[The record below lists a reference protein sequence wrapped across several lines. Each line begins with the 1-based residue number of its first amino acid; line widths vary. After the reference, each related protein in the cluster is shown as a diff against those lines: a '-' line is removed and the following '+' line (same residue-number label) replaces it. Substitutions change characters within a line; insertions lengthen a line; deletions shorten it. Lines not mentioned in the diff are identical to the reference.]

1 MAYSR
6 KDVDKTKQNAKKFV
20 RYQEGAEKYSMGLTK
35 FTALAKEAK
44 AVYKIDKV
52 TLVNCE
58 ILNGIWNRSVKFS
71 LHSLSD
77 INKQNS
83 PKCAYALRRG
93 LGEMLL
99 L

>member
-58 ILNGIWNRSVKFS
+58 IFERYSVKFS

>member
-52 TLVNCE
+52 TLA
-58 ILNGIWNRSVKFS
+58 IL
-71 LHSLSD
+71 
-77 INKQNS
+77 
-83 PKCAYALRRG
+83 
-93 LGEMLL
+93 
-99 L
+99 

>member
-6 KDVDKTKQNAKKFV
+6 KDVEKTKMNAKKFV

-35 FTALAKEAK
+35 FTELAKE

-58 ILNGIWNRSVKFS
+58 IFERYLETFHI
-71 LHSLSD
+71 L
-77 INKQNS
+77 
-83 PKCAYALRRG
+83 
-93 LGEMLL
+93 
-99 L
+99 